1 MSLKSFYGHTF
12 ICDGNGKNS
21 FIKFDERINHLSQS
35 KVPYKFVPSLKNIVV
50 GVLGCLLS

>member
-35 KVPYKFVPSLKNIVV
+35 KVPYKFVPPLKNIVV
-50 GVLGCLLS
+50 GVFIELNN

>member
-1 MSLKSFYGHTF
+1 MGLKSFYDHNF

-35 KVPYKFVPSLKNIVV
+35 KVPSLVCFSPKNIVG
-50 GVLGCLLS
+50 GVFIELNN